1 MDVFTEN
8 RGEVL
13 TAFGVTVE
21 IVVLAGILAMAVGT
35 VLAGLRVSPIPLGR
49 AFGTG
54 YVYVVRNTPLLLI
67 MFLFVFGLPELGIRP
82 EVDLNAWLGLDTRQ
96 DLLTFN
102 VFFLFA
108 TAALGLYT
116 AAFVCEA
123 IRSGINAVD
132 VGQAE
137 AARSVGM
144 TFGQTLRLIV
154 LPQAFR
160 AVIPPLASTLIAMT
174 KNSSVAVA
182 VGVTEL
188 TFLSKKYANDNADQ
202 LWTIFI
208 GIALFYIFLVA
219 IISTT
224 ATFLERRLAVA

>member
-1 MDVFTEN
+1 MDAFTEN
-8 RGEVL
+8 WGEVF

-21 IVVLAGILAMAVGT
+21 IVVIAGVIAMVVGT

-49 AFGTG
+49 AVGTG

-82 EVDLNAWLGLDTRQ
+82 EVDLNSWFGLETSRE
-96 DLLTFN
+96 LLTFN
-102 VFFLFA
+102 VFFMFA

-123 IRSGINAVD
+123 IRSGINAVA

-137 AARSVGM
+137 AARSIGM

-174 KNSSVAVA
+174 KNSSLAIA

-188 TFLSKKYANDNADQ
+188 TFVSKKFTNDYADET
-202 LWTIFI
+202 LSIFV

-219 IISTT
+219 LISAT
-224 ATFLERRLAVA
+224 ATFFERRLAVT